1 MLKRYDISL
10 FTILMLL
17 LAASLVSCEK
27 EINGPASNQ
36 SPIVFGDVE
45 TRAVVEP
52 VESMKKTG
60 GFGVFGYVSDVTDPL
75 FDNVNVTWD
84 DDKKVWTYGDPKYW
98 IPSHTHHFFAYYPYS
113 TATTADSGVSGVQ
126 ALDDNSGFKLNFTTP
141 ETKDMI
147 GYDLLSA
154 YTAKDTGANDFDAS
168 KSVQMEFGHEMV
180 KVNLKIWRD
189 GVKHQNDKIRVKEVA
204 LSNVTWS
211 GTLTKTSGGS
221 TSWTNTTRKPLLAGT
236 VAVPETE
243 IGAAIKTSDGI
254 TPGHDAEPCTPF
266 GTNGILLI
274 PATISGVNAV
284 SLSIV
289 YELQLQGANENT
301 WSEYSHNITLPAT
314 TWKAGTQI
322 TYNVLLSNIVDIT
335 FYYISTSV
343 ASWGTP
349 QVGGT
354 IIIK

>member
-1 MLKRYDISL
+1 MKKTLS
-10 FTILMLL
+10 ILIIA
-17 LAASLVSCEK
+17 LAFCSCEK
-27 EINGPASNQ
+27 EADGPTRDN

-45 TRAVVEP
+45 TRAVVES
-52 VESMKKTG
+52 VESMKTG

-84 DDKKVWTYGDPKYW
+84 SDEEVWTYGDPKYW

-113 TATTADSGVSGVQ
+113 TAATADSGVSGVQ

-141 ETKDMI
+141 ETADF
-147 GYDLLSA
+147 DLLSA
-154 YTAKDTGANDFDAS
+154 YTAVDTGANDFDAS
-168 KSVQMEFGHEMV
+168 DPVPMEFGHEMV
-180 KVNLKIWRD
+180 NLNLKIWRD
-189 GVKHQNDKIRVKEVA
+189 GGKHQNDKIRVKEVA

-211 GTLTKTSGGS
+211 GTVTKAAGGS
-221 TSWTNTTRKPLLAGT
+221 TSWTNTTRKLSLAGT
-236 VAVPETE
+236 VAAPETE
-243 IGAAIKTSDGI
+243 IGAATKTSDGI
-254 TPGHDAEPCTPF
+254 NPGPGAVPCTPF
-266 GTNGILLI
+266 GTNGLLLI
-274 PATISGVNAV
+274 PATISGANAV

-289 YELQLQGANENT
+289 YELQLQGADENT

-343 ASWGTP
+343 TSWGTP

>member
-1 MLKRYDISL
+1 
-10 FTILMLL
+10 MLL

-27 EINGPASNQ
+27 ESDDPAPDKT
-36 SPIVFGDVE
+36 PIKFGDVE
-45 TRAVVEP
+45 TRAAINP
-52 VESMKKTG
+52 VDAMKES

-84 DDKKVWTYGDPKYW
+84 DAKKVWTYGDPKYW

-141 ETKDMI
+141 ETADF
-147 GYDLLSA
+147 DLLSA
-154 YTAKDTGANDFDAS
+154 YTAVDTGANDFDAS
-168 KSVQMEFGHEMV
+168 EPVRMEFGHEMV
-180 KVNLKIWRD
+180 NVNLKIWRD

-221 TSWTNTTRKPLLAGT
+221 TSWTNTTRKLLLAGT
-236 VAVPETE
+236 VAVPETA

-254 TPGHDAEPCTPF
+254 TSGPTEDPCTPF
-266 GTNGILLI
+266 GPNGILLI

-289 YELQLQGANENT
+289 YELQLKGANENT

-335 FYYISTSV
+335 FHYISTSV
-343 ASWGTP
+343 TSWGTP

>member
-1 MLKRYDISL
+1 MKKTLS
-10 FTILMLL
+10 ILIIALTFC
-17 LAASLVSCEK
+17 SCEK
-27 EINGPASNQ
+27 EADGPTQDN

-45 TRAVVEP
+45 TRAVVES
-52 VESMKKTG
+52 VETMETG

-84 DDKKVWTYGDPKYW
+84 DVKSVWTYGDPKYW
-98 IPSHTHHFFAYYPYS
+98 IPSHIHHFFAYYPYS
-113 TATTADSGVSGVQ
+113 DAPTADSGVFGVQ
-126 ALDDNSGFKLNFTTP
+126 ALNDNSGFKLNFTTP
-141 ETKDMI
+141 ETADI
-147 GYDLLSA
+147 DLLSA
-154 YTAKDTGANDFDAS
+154 YTAKDTGANNFDAS
-168 KSVQMEFGHEMV
+168 RPVQMEFGHELV
-180 KVNLKIWRD
+180 NVNLKIWSD
-189 GVKHQNDKIRVKEVA
+189 YAKHQNDKIRVKEVA

-211 GTLTKTSGGS
+211 GTLTKTAGGS

-236 VAVPETE
+236 VENPEAE
-243 IGAAIKTSDGI
+243 IGAATKTPSGI
-254 TPGHDAEPCTPF
+254 NPGPDAEPCTPF
-266 GTNGILLI
+266 ENGLLLI
-274 PATISGVNAV
+274 PATISDVNAV

-289 YELQLQGANENT
+289 YELQLKDADENT
-301 WSEYSHNITLPAT
+301 WSEYSHDITLPAT

-322 TYNVLLSNIVDIT
+322 TYNVLLSNVVDIT

>member
-27 EINGPASNQ
+27 ESDDPAPDKI
-36 SPIVFGDVE
+36 PIEFGDVE
-45 TRAVVEP
+45 TRA
-52 VESMKKTG
+52 SINSGDDMKTS
-60 GFGVFGYVSDVTDPL
+60 GFGVFGFVEGVENPPL
-75 FDNVNVTWD
+75 LANEKVYWD
-84 DDKKVWTYGDPKYW
+84 KSLWTYDNTKYW
-98 IPSHTHHFFAYYPYS
+98 ISDRTFHFFAYYPYFDGKTEGPITS
-113 TATTADSGVSGVQ
+113 VAAN
-126 ALDDNSGFKLNFTTP
+126 DNGEIGYQLTFETP
-141 ETKDMI
+141 ETADF
-147 GYDLLSA
+147 DLLTA
-154 YTAKDTGANDFDAS
+154 YTAVDTGANDFDAS
-168 KSVQMEFGHEMV
+168 DPVPMEFGHEMV
-180 KVNLKIWRD
+180 NVNLKIWRD

-243 IGAAIKTSDGI
+243 IGAATKTSDGI
-254 TPGHDAEPCTPF
+254 NPGPDAVPCTPF
-266 GTNGILLI
+266 ENGLLLI

-289 YELQLQGANENT
+289 YELQLRGADEDT

-343 ASWGTP
+343 TSWGTP

>member
-1 MLKRYDISL
+1 MKK
-10 FTILMLL
+10 ILSILIIA
-17 LAASLVSCEK
+17 LAFCSCEK
-27 EINGPASNQ
+27 EADGPTQDN

-45 TRAVVEP
+45 TRAVVES
-52 VESMKKTG
+52 VESMKTG

-84 DDKKVWTYGDPKYW
+84 DDKSVWTYGDPKYW

-113 TATTADSGVSGVQ
+113 AAPTADSGVSGVQ
-126 ALDDNSGFKLNFTTP
+126 ALDGNSGFKLNFTTP
-141 ETKDMI
+141 ETADF
-147 GYDLLSA
+147 DLLSA
-154 YTAKDTGANDFDAS
+154 YTAVDTGANDFDAS
-168 KSVQMEFGHEMV
+168 DPVPMEFGHALV
-180 KVNLKIWRD
+180 NVNLKIWRD

-236 VAVPETE
+236 VENPETE
-243 IGAAIKTSDGI
+243 IGAATKTPSGI
-254 TPGHDAEPCTPF
+254 NPGPDAVPCTPF
-266 GTNGILLI
+266 GPNGLLLI

-289 YELQLQGANENT
+289 YELQLQGADENT

>member
-1 MLKRYDISL
+1 MKKTLS
-10 FTILMLL
+10 ILIIALTFF
-17 LAASLVSCEK
+17 SCEK
-27 EINGPASNQ
+27 EKAGPTQDN

-45 TRAVVEP
+45 TRAVVES
-52 VESMKKTG
+52 VESMKTG

-84 DDKKVWTYGDPKYW
+84 DDKSVWTYGDPKYW
-98 IPSHTHHFFAYYPYS
+98 IPSHIHHFYAYYPYS
-113 TATTADSGVSGVQ
+113 DAPTADSGVSGVQ

-141 ETKDMI
+141 ETADF
-147 GYDLLSA
+147 DLLSA
-154 YTAKDTGANDFDAS
+154 YTAVDTGANDFDAS
-168 KSVQMEFGHEMV
+168 DPVPMEFGHEMV
-180 KVNLKIWRD
+180 NVNLKIWRD

-204 LSNVTWS
+204 LLNVTWS

-221 TSWTNTTRKPLLAGT
+221 TSWTSTTRKPLLSGT
-236 VAVPETE
+236 VENPEAE
-243 IGAAIKTSDGI
+243 IGAATKTSDGI
-254 TPGHDAEPCTPF
+254 TTGPGAVPCTPF
-266 GTNGILLI
+266 GTNGLLLI

-289 YELQLQGANENT
+289 YELQLQGADENT

>member
-27 EINGPASNQ
+27 ESDDPAPDKT
-36 SPIVFGDVE
+36 PIKFGKVE
-45 TRAVVEP
+45 TRAVVESE
-52 VESMKKTG
+52 ESMKTG

-84 DDKKVWTYGDPKYW
+84 YDKRVWTYGDPKYW

-141 ETKDMI
+141 ETADF
-147 GYDLLSA
+147 DLLSA
-154 YTAKDTGANDFDAS
+154 YTAVDTGANDFDAS
-168 KSVQMEFGHEMV
+168 NPVPMEFGHEMV
-180 KVNLKIWRD
+180 NVNLKIWRD

-221 TSWTNTTRKPLLAGT
+221 TSWTNTIRKPLLAGT
-236 VAVPETE
+236 VAAPETE
-243 IGAAIKTSDGI
+243 IGAATKTSDGI
-254 TPGHDAEPCTPF
+254 TSGPGADPCTPF

-289 YELQLQGANENT
+289 YELQLQGADEDT

-335 FYYISTSV
+335 FHYISTSV

>member
-17 LAASLVSCEK
+17 LAASLLSCEK
-27 EINGPASNQ
+27 ESDDPAPDKT
-36 SPIVFGDVE
+36 PIKFGKVE
-45 TRAVVEP
+45 TRASVNSVDEEDDMK
-52 VESMKKTG
+52 ES
-60 GFGVFGYVSDVTDPL
+60 GFGVFGFVEGVENPL
-75 FDNVNVTWD
+75 LLANEKVYWD
-84 DDKKVWTYGDPKYW
+84 KSLWTYHNTKYW
-98 IPSHTHHFFAYYPYS
+98 IPDRTFHFFAYYPYS
-113 TATTADSGVSGVQ
+113 AATTADSGVSGLQ

-141 ETKDMI
+141 ETADF
-147 GYDLLSA
+147 DLLSA
-154 YTAKDTGANDFDAS
+154 YTAVDTGANDFDAS
-168 KSVQMEFGHEMV
+168 EPVRMEFGHEMV
-180 KVNLKIWRD
+180 NVNLKIWRD

-236 VAVPETE
+236 VAVPETA

-254 TPGHDAEPCTPF
+254 TSGPTEEPCTPF
-266 GTNGILLI
+266 GPNGILLI

-289 YELQLQGANENT
+289 YELQLKGADEDT

-335 FYYISTSV
+335 FHYISTSV

>member
-45 TRAVVEP
+45 TRAVVES
-52 VESMKKTG
+52 VESMETG

-84 DDKKVWTYGDPKYW
+84 ADEEVWTYRDPKYW
-98 IPSHTHHFFAYYPYS
+98 IPSHIHHFFAYYPYS
-113 TATTADSGVSGVQ
+113 AATTADSGVSGVQ

-154 YTAKDTGANDFDAS
+154 YTAVDTGANDFDAS
-168 KSVQMEFGHEMV
+168 KSVPMKFGHEMV
-180 KVNLKIWRD
+180 NVNLKIWSD
-189 GVKHQNDKIRVKEVA
+189 YAKHQNDKIRVKKVA

-211 GTLTKTSGGS
+211 GTLTKTAGGS
-221 TSWTNTTRKPLLAGT
+221 TSWTSTTRKPLLEGT
-236 VAVPETE
+236 VENPEAE
-243 IGAAIKTSDGI
+243 IGAATKTSSGI
-254 TPGHDAEPCTPF
+254 TPGPDAVPCTPF
-266 GTNGILLI
+266 KNGLLLI

-289 YELQLQGANENT
+289 YELQLKGANENT
-301 WSEYSHNITLPAT
+301 WSEYSHDITLPAT

>member
-1 MLKRYDISL
+1 MKRFLPI
-10 FTILMLL
+10 FII
-17 LAASLVSCEK
+17 AFALVSCEK
-27 EINGPASNQ
+27 EVDLPTVEKN
-36 SPIVFGDVE
+36 PIDFGEVE
-45 TRAVVEP
+45 TRAAVNSVDDI
-52 VESMKKTG
+52 KKSKS
-60 GFGVFGYVSDVTDPL
+60 GFGVFGYVSGVVDPL
-75 FDNVNVTWD
+75 LTNEKVYWKDNEWHYDNTR
-84 DDKKVWTYGDPKYW
+84 YW
-98 IPSHTHHFFAYYPYS
+98 IPDHTFHFFAYYPYDDE
-113 TATTADSGVSGVQ
+113 TDATEPISNVVVNGDGEVGYQLSFV
-126 ALDDNSGFKLNFTTP
+126 TP
-141 ETKDMI
+141 EAADF
-147 GYDLLSA
+147 DLLSA
-154 YTAKDTGANDFDAS
+154 YASVDTGDAEFNAANP
-168 KSVQMEFGHEMV
+168 VQIQFSHEMV
-180 KVNLKIWRD
+180 NVNLKIWRD

-254 TPGHDAEPCTPF
+254 TSGPGADPCTPF

-289 YELQLQGANENT
+289 YELQLQGADEDT

>member
-1 MLKRYDISL
+1 MKK
-10 FTILMLL
+10 ILSILIIAL
-17 LAASLVSCEK
+17 TFCSCEK
-27 EINGPASNQ
+27 EADGPTQDN

-45 TRAVVEP
+45 TRAVVES
-52 VESMKKTG
+52 VESMKTG

-84 DDKKVWTYGDPKYW
+84 DDKSVWTYGDPKYW

-113 TATTADSGVSGVQ
+113 AAATADSGVSGVQ

-141 ETKDMI
+141 ETADF
-147 GYDLLSA
+147 DLLSA
-154 YTAKDTGANDFDAS
+154 YTAVDTGANDFDAS
-168 KSVQMEFGHEMV
+168 DPVPMEFGHEMV
-180 KVNLKIWRD
+180 NVNLKIWRD

-221 TSWTNTTRKPLLAGT
+221 ISWTNTTRKPLLAGT
-236 VAVPETE
+236 VAAPETE
-243 IGAAIKTSDGI
+243 IGAATKTSSGI
-254 TPGHDAEPCTPF
+254 TPGPGAEPCTPF
-266 GTNGILLI
+266 GTNGLLLI

-289 YELQLQGANENT
+289 YELQLQGADENT